1 MNGRLARSLGMTTE
15 RRASILKIW
24 RKEVKPLVQGMADAF
39 SDHPENFDEEAFD
52 AQLCEI
58 FDRVHQKEAAAE
70 RRKQEEAAKK
80 RGRKK
85 KA

>member
-1 MNGRLARSLGMTTE
+1 MQEA
-15 RRASILKIW
+15 
-24 RKEVKPLVQGMADAF
+24 

-58 FDRVHQKEAAAE
+58 FDRVRQEEAAAE
-70 RRKQEEAAKK
+70 RRRQEEAAKK
-80 RGRKK
+80 RGRKR